1 MTPYQRQTII
11 AIANGPGLPALEA
24 MLNDCA
30 EVEERAALNC
40 DDETKAFAVLMR
52 AQGARALANRFLTAV
67 QSIAETQADS

>member
-11 AIANGPGLPALEA
+11 AIANGPGLSALEA

-30 EVEERAALNC
+30 EVEERSALNC
-40 DDETKAFAVLMR
+40 DDESKAFAALMR

-67 QSIAETQADS
+67 QNIASTQADS